1 LESLFPSTW
10 KSLTFHFHRLLS
22 EEGRTYAFEERGKS
36 GFARGE
42 GAGVIMLK
50 TLSAAIRDRDPIRA
64 VVAHSG
70 VNQDGRTKGITL
82 PNGQSQENLIRRVYQ
97 EANLDPADCGY
108 IEAHGT
114 GMPES
119 HQRKLQ

>member
-1 LESLFPSTW
+1 
-10 KSLTFHFHRLLS
+10 LLS

-64 VVAHSG
+64 VVTHSG

-82 PNGQSQENLIRRVYQ
+82 PNGQSQEDLIRRVYK
-97 EANLDPADCGY
+97 EANLNPADCGY
-108 IEAHGT
+108 VEAHGT
-114 GMPES
+114 GMSPKS
-119 HQRKLQ
+119 SLKAQVS